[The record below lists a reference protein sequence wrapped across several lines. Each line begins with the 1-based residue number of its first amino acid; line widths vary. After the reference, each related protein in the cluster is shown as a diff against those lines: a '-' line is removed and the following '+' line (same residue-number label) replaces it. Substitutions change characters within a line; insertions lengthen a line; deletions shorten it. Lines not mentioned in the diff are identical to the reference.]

1 MCQIVL
7 FYLVIRFCKIWSCP
21 LSTFLTPATHPSRS
35 SSLNRWI
42 SKSHQTKKK
51 WLYSRP
57 LSEMMLLQLSNL
69 AGLCVFLYP
78 NTCIVMGL
86 LSYSSYFIHSHIKYW
101 RRLQCFPKCR
111 RRFTMLIFI
120 WHQNSTFRWPS
131 LIRQLKVA
139 PSSLQAKYW
148 LQLDV
153 ASPVEL

>member
-1 MCQIVL
+1 MVL

-42 SKSHQTKKK
+42 SKSHQTKKMAV
-51 WLYSRP
+51 
-57 LSEMMLLQLSNL
+57 LSEIMLVQLSNL

-78 NTCIVMGL
+78 NACIVMGL

-101 RRLQCFPKCR
+101 RRLQWLPKCR

-120 WHQNSTFRWPS
+120 FHQNSYTIFRWPS
-131 LIRQLKVA
+131 VIRQLKVA
-139 PSSLQAKYW
+139 PISLQAKYW
-148 LQLDV
+148 LPFD
-153 ASPVEL
+153 AHSPLELS